1 MPPVG
6 TSILYEVTL
15 MIKSLR
21 HEMILD
27 IIENQTIETQEDIA
41 AALKARNVFVTQAT
55 ISRDI
60 KELRLVKTMSAKGAY
75 KYATVDRAESGIT
88 DRFGRIFSESALSID
103 SAGNLLVIKTISGAA
118 NAACEAL
125 DAMKWPGIMGTIAGD
140 NTLLVIAR
148 SADDVDDI
156 VRRFKTM
163 VRE

>member
-1 MPPVG
+1 M
-6 TSILYEVTL
+6 
-15 MIKSLR
+15 MKSMR

-41 AALKARNVFVTQAT
+41 VALKARNVFVTQAT

-60 KELRLVKTMSAKGAY
+60 KELRLVKTMSAKGSY
-75 KYATVDRAESGIT
+75 KYATVDKAESGIT

-148 SADDVDDI
+148 STDDVDDI
-156 VRRFKTM
+156 IRRFKSM